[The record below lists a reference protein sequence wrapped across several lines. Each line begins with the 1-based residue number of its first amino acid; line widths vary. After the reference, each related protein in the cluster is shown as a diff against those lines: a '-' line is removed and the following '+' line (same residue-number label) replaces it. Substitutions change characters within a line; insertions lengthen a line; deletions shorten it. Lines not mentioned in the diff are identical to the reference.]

1 MTAEGQKEI
10 VLQPFDTI
18 HVPVGVYRGFRYV
31 GKGRGT
37 LLTLIG
43 GPDPGKVEWIP
54 EVYAKAAA
62 TGLQRDAAGNLII
75 ET

>member
-1 MTAEGQKEI
+1 M
-10 VLQPFDTI
+10 
-18 HVPVGVYRGFRYV
+18 GVYRGFRYV
-31 GKGRGT
+31 GKDRGT

-54 EVYAKAAA
+54 EVYAKAAE
-62 TGLQRDAAGNLII
+62 TGLQRDVAGNLII

>member
-1 MTAEGQKEI
+1 M
-10 VLQPFDTI
+10 LQPFDTI

-31 GKGRGT
+31 GKDRGT

-54 EVYAKAAA
+54 EVYAKAAE